1 MNQVNR
7 QYRQVQIKTAN
18 KGNLIIL
25 LYRGAIKFMKKAIEQ
40 LEQKDLEGKG
50 NSLMRAQDIVLEL
63 MYSLDEKMLGE
74 RNPLAVNLQSL
85 YLYAYRR
92 LVHANVHMD
101 TKPIEEVI
109 ALLENLLEAWE
120 KVVASDGDG
129 NGAGNDDGA
138 GGSHGSLVLTG

>member
-1 MNQVNR
+1 MNQSNK

-18 KGNLIIL
+18 KGKLILL
-25 LYRGAIKFMKKAIEQ
+25 LYRGAIKHMMKAIEQ

-63 MYSLDEKMLGE
+63 MYSLDEKMIGE

-101 TKPIEEVI
+101 AKPIEEVI
-109 ALLENLLEAWE
+109 ALLQNLLEAWE
-120 KVVASDGDG
+120 KVVASDGD
-129 NGAGNDDGA
+129 
-138 GGSHGSLVLTG
+138 

>member
-1 MNQVNR
+1 MNQGNK

-18 KGNLIIL
+18 KGNLILL

-40 LEQKDLEGKG
+40 LESKDLEGKG

-63 MYSLDEKMLGE
+63 MYSLDDKMLGE

-92 LVHANVHMD
+92 LVYANVHMD
-101 TKPIEEVI
+101 VEPIEEVI
-109 ALLENLLEAWE
+109 ALLQNLQDAWE
-120 KVVASDGDG
+120 KVVANEGDG
-129 NGAGNDDGA
+129 ANDAPPDG
-138 GGSHGSLVLTG
+138 GVKSSLVVTG